1 MGLVAFFVA
10 AAVVTTL
17 QYLRLHDR
25 RFLPMVAMFLL
36 LAAGYFR
43 GQGDPWGRAFHFAAG
58 GAGLATLV
66 AISPR
71 HAAPR

>member
-17 QYLRLHDR
+17 QYLRLRER
-25 RFLPMVAMFLL
+25 RVLPLVAMFLL
-36 LAAGYFR
+36 LAAAHFR
-43 GQGDPWGRAFHFAAG
+43 GEWDRWGRGFHFAAG
-58 GAGLATLV
+58 AAGLLTLV

>member
-10 AAVVTTL
+10 SAVVTTL
-17 QYLRLHDR
+17 QYLRVRER
-25 RFLPMVAMFLL
+25 RFLPLVAMFLL
-36 LAAGYFR
+36 LAAGHFR
-43 GQGDPWGRAFHFAAG
+43 GDRDRWGRFFHFAAG

-71 HAAPR
+71 HLAPR